1 MSQLGQGIKTK
12 KIQNA
17 VVSTYVHDQLSVRT
31 VDVEVCVATG
41 IPTFQIVGLPEK
53 AVKESRERVKAAMMN
68 SGYVF
73 PVKKILV
80 NLSPADMPKSGGYFD
95 LPIAL
100 AILIASGQVQ
110 RRQNMSAAIWAG
122 ELSLLGKVV
131 GKHLLAFAITA
142 FRAKNVIV
150 LPEETPL
157 PSILW
162 GENIH
167 LVQTLQCAVN
177 LLEHEQLS
185 LRTRSPLPKEESQEV
200 GMGFGLV
207 SGRQWEKIAMVIAAA
222 GGHHLLLQGPPGV
235 GKTLLAQCYA
245 SMIPDLTV
253 DQMLE
258 VALIYSWLGQ
268 ARLDRRVPVRMPHH
282 HITPCA
288 LLGGGVPFGPGEISL
303 AHHGVLFLDE
313 ITEYNK
319 GLLDQLREALTQ
331 GEVNISRASRK
342 VTVSAGFQLLVAMNP
357 CPCGYFGNDQSCICG
372 HLEIKKHQK
381 SISGPFLDRID
392 IGVVLHQSPQ
402 YIPND
407 SQYISEKFYQR
418 LGCLEDTLALRSMV
432 NEVRQMQIQRQK
444 VLNKDLSW
452 RACQQEAQ
460 RARDADSDFFVD
472 EGKYNLGG
480 RGWQKTM
487 RVARTIADCEG
498 EFVLQSRHFKMAA
511 AFAAHRFLHGTV

>member
-1 MSQLGQGIKTK
+1 MSQPGPGGKTK
-12 KIQNA
+12 NIQNA

-31 VDVEVCVATG
+31 VYVEVCVATG

-110 RRQNMSAAIWAG
+110 RRQHMSEAIWAG

-142 FRAKNVIV
+142 FREKSMIV

-157 PSILW
+157 PSILS

-167 LVQTLQCAVN
+167 LVRTLQCAVKR
-177 LLEHEQLS
+177 LEQGPLS
-185 LRTRSPLPKEESQEV
+185 NRRTQSMPKEEGQEAE
-200 GMGFGLV
+200 MGFGLV
-207 SGRQWEKIAMVIAAA
+207 SGRQWEKIAMVLAAA

-245 SMIPDLTV
+245 SIIPDLTI

-258 VALIYSWLGQ
+258 VALIYSWVGQ
-268 ARLDRRVPVRMPHH
+268 ARLDTKVPVRMPHH

-313 ITEYNK
+313 ITEYHR

-357 CPCGYFGNDQSCICG
+357 CPCGYFGNGQSCICG

-392 IGVVLHQSPQ
+392 MGVVLHQSPQ
-402 YIPND
+402 YMP
-407 SQYISEKFYQR
+407 SGSKYISEKLYQR
-418 LGCLEDTLALRSMV
+418 LGCLEDSTALKLVV
-432 NEVRQMQIQRQK
+432 NEVRQIQLRRQQ
-444 VLNKDLSW
+444 VLNKELSW

-460 RARDADSDFFVD
+460 KARDADNGFSAV
-472 EGKYNLGG
+472 ELKCNLGG

-487 RVARTIADCEG
+487 RVARTVADCEG
-498 EFVLQSRHFKMAA
+498 EVVLQSRHFEMAA
-511 AFAAHRFLHGTV
+511 ALAIHRF